1 MHVLRDRRRHRQVRT
16 DVRTK
21 SDDVVGRAHELVPLA
36 DVEVLD
42 CNRRIQR
49 ADGDRGHRQI
59 AEHAHAQC
67 ARSSPHAPHA
77 DGHDREA
84 EEEQVIAVRHRLE
97 PVRDR
102 RAGECRPRSCI
113 EVAMQPEKRER
124 HPAGH
129 HRLQVTGLRHVVRV
143 EREDRCG
150 DDRRADAPSERARE
164 HEHRCAGKDERREE
178 DRVVA
183 EDRVA
188 GRPLDRRGEH
198 RDAEQ
203 MLGERER
210 VVERIE
216 DWHLPEAAKA
226 VAGTLP
232 KR

>member
-1 MHVLRDRRRHRQVRT
+1 
-16 DVRTK
+16 
-21 SDDVVGRAHELVPLA
+21 
-36 DVEVLD
+36 
-42 CNRRIQR
+42 
-49 ADGDRGHRQI
+49 
-59 AEHAHAQC
+59 
-67 ARSSPHAPHA
+67 
-77 DGHDREA
+77 
-84 EEEQVIAVRHRLE
+84 
-97 PVRDR
+97 
-102 RAGECRPRSCI
+102 
-113 EVAMQPEKRER
+113 MQPEKRER

-150 DDRRADAPSERARE
+150 DDRRVDAPRERARE

-226 VAGTLP
+226 VAEPIGVPGENPGVQQRVAPLERNGVRRGRDQP
-232 KR
+232 PVHRGCGERQSDDHDQQVSRSA